1 MRHPPLQRRIES
13 QLRIHLG
20 MTPDQG
26 RIVANL
32 QSSVSTDLAEFANR
46 LRSHAKAPLGRG
58 VKAEVEQVGIAA
70 ELHLKAGVGRSPQIG
85 RHHHRRA
92 AEAGK
97 GTGRHAA
104 RDIWATFTRAGD
116 RGR

>member
-46 LRSHAKAPLGRG
+46 MSAIALTDLG
-58 VKAEVEQVGIAA
+58 
-70 ELHLKAGVGRSPQIG
+70 
-85 RHHHRRA
+85 
-92 AEAGK
+92 
-97 GTGRHAA
+97 
-104 RDIWATFTRAGD
+104 
-116 RGR
+116 